1 METIAHNNNDNV
13 IFPDPATDYHGH
25 PHYTKVLLSLLALL
39 SLSLVVGYMVS
50 PWLAITIIFATAA
63 WKTAL
68 VMRNFMHLKFEP
80 LLVFIVIAS
89 VLLILFAFFFGV
101 YPDVTAVPLDVTQ
114 PH

>member
-1 METIAHNNNDNV
+1 METVTHNSDNA
-13 IFPDPATDYHGH
+13 IFPDAEHDYHGH
-25 PHYTKVLLSLLALL
+25 PHYTRILLTLLALL
-39 SLSLVVGYMVS
+39 SVSLLVGYLVS
-50 PWLAITIIFATAA
+50 PGLAIILIFGTAI

-68 VMRNFMHLKFEP
+68 VMRNFMHLKYEP

-101 YPDVTAVPLDVTQ
+101 YPDITAVPLDVTK